1 MENPQQHI
9 QQAPRLLAIEGA
21 AEYLGVSVRTVQ
33 GLRERREIPC
43 ARVGKRLYFRPQD
56 LDAWVFA
63 HLEPALR
70 GPLALARPRLSVERR
85 RSV

>member
-1 MENPQQHI
+1 MKNTQQDI
-9 QQAPRLLAIEGA
+9 QPPRLLQIEA
-21 AEYLGVSVRTVQ
+21 AANYLGVSVRTVQ

-43 ARVGKRLYFRPQD
+43 VKTPRRLYFRPQD
-56 LDAWVFA
+56 LDAWVSA